1 MTNPVIETG
10 SQVPQTCVLTTAP
23 ICPSSTGVEPAIFSS
38 EGKRAIRYAT
48 RTTNQFLESN
58 QKTFL
63 IINKTFYHK
72 LIDIY
77 GFLGMSYVALP
88 TELIRF
94 LL

>member
-1 MTNPVIETG
+1 
-10 SQVPQTCVLTTAP
+10 
-23 ICPSSTGVEPAIFSS
+23 
-38 EGKRAIRYAT
+38 
-48 RTTNQFLESN
+48 LESN

-77 GFLGMSYVALP
+77 GFFGMIYVALP